1 MQNFSSLNCTNMSN
15 YVIPPS
21 MKNIITFD
29 FITMLR
35 KTSSEEYNLLC
46 SEIPML
52 DDSHCEWEKTFQ
64 TSSKGY
70 LNEKN
75 RWLNILANEPTR
87 VVVDGIQDEYI
98 NANFI
103 LDGKYISTQAPLY
116 ETISDFWLM
125 IWQQKS
131 SVIVMLTKYVEK
143 KIQKAY
149 PYFKECGESEKYGN
163 FIVTTAE
170 IIKLPEITAEITITK
185 LYVSYNQKI
194 RTIYHIHYTEWPDF
208 GIPNSTECMRTLV
221 KLTDKYHIISKLS
234 DLNGPI
240 ICHCSAGVGRT
251 GTFIA
256 IHNAITQL
264 NNGISINKINV
275 FQIVTKMRNERN
287 GMVQI
292 ADQYFFIYQ
301 TINDWIDHEI
311 NIGQY
316 CNLNKKK
323 KRRSCSLNLLPS
335 YECSN
340 MQLLHI
346 NHKNMLSTS
355 SDILCHS

>member
-1 MQNFSSLNCTNMSN
+1 MQNFISLNCTNMSS

-21 MKNIITFD
+21 MINIITFE
-29 FITMLR
+29 FTTMLR
-35 KTSSEEYNLLC
+35 KTSEEEYNLLC
-46 SEIPML
+46 SKTPML
-52 DDSHCEWEKTFQ
+52 DDSHSEWEKTFQ
-64 TSSKGY
+64 TASKGY

-75 RWLNILANEPTR
+75 RWLNILANESTR
-87 VVVDGIQDEYI
+87 VVVDGIQDGYI
-98 NANFI
+98 NANFM

-116 ETISDFWLM
+116 ETISDFWSM

-131 SVIVMLTKYVEK
+131 AVIVMLTKYVEK

-149 PYFKECGESEKYGN
+149 PYFKECGESEKCDN

-170 IIKLPEITAEITITK
+170 IIKLPEITITK
-185 LYVSYNQKI
+185 LYVSYGQEI

-256 IHNAITQL
+256 IHNAITHL
-264 NNGISINKINV
+264 NNGISVNKINIS
-275 FQIVTKMRNERN
+275 QIVTKMRNERN
-287 GMVQI
+287 GMVQV
-292 ADQYFFIYQ
+292 ANQYFFIYQ
-301 TINDWIDHEI
+301 TINDWIDHEVDTEQ
-311 NIGQY
+311 N
-316 CNLNKKK
+316 CSLNKKK
-323 KRRSCSLNLLPS
+323 KRRSCSLNSLPS

-340 MQLLHI
+340 IQLLHV
-346 NHKNMLSTS
+346 NHKNILSMS
-355 SDILCHS
+355 SDISCQ